1 MIVRV
6 YGVSVDLA
14 LNEIVG
20 LSVSGGEVVGGC
32 EHEESEND
40 AFIHASKVGEGGKEV
55 LM

>member
-14 LNEIVG
+14 LNEIVE
-20 LSVSGGEVVGGC
+20 LNASGSEVVGSC
-32 EHEESEND
+32 EHEESERD
-40 AFIHASKVGEGGKEV
+40 AFIHASKVGEGGEEV